1 MIIIPSIVS
10 DEISYFEEDLL
21 ATAEEAAAA
30 AVEDLE
36 DTFILNPELDHW
48 VLTTQSTSTA
58 GKFPQSSQLCVHFTF
73 SQSRASSV
81 WVSSLTDGFFI
92 KKTLHS

>member
-21 ATAEEAAAA
+21 ATAEEAAFAAA

-58 GKFPQSSQLCVHFTF
+58 GKFPQSSQLCVHYPLVSRGRLRFC
-73 SQSRASSV
+73 SQA
-81 WVSSLTDGFFI
+81 
-92 KKTLHS
+92 

>member
-21 ATAEEAAAA
+21 ATAEEAAFAAA

-36 DTFILNPELDHW
+36 DAFSLNPELDHW

-58 GKFPQSSQLCVHFTF
+58 GKVPQSSQLCVHLPLVSRLGLWFE
-73 SQSRASSV
+73 SQA
-81 WVSSLTDGFFI
+81 
-92 KKTLHS
+92 